1 MARKSFV
8 SDLPDTVLH
17 ELNDRIRAAKYGD
30 HDTNVEWL
38 DDLGYNSSRSAM
50 GRYALELKK
59 LDGHQGTAGS
69 LALHASIESTNSSVG
84 ALLKELGE
92 LEYKKHQI
100 LVKLQEITGK

>member
-8 SDLPDTVLH
+8 SDLPDIILH
-17 ELNDRIRAAKYGD
+17 ELNEKIRLVKYGD
-30 HDTNVEWL
+30 HDANVEWL
-38 DDLGYNSSRSAM
+38 NDLGYNSSRSAM

-59 LDGHQGTAGS
+59 LDGHKGTAGS
-69 LALHASIESTNSSVG
+69 LALHASIESTDSSVG